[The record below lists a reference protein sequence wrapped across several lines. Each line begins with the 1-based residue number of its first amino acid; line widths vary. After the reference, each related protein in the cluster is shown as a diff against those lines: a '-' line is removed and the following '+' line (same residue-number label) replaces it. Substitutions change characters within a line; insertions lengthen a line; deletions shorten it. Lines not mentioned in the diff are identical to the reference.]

1 MLSVYFCINILIIF
15 VGDYSLKLNPF
26 FCSFNADHTHT
37 HHYGKMNKSNTYKIR
52 HREVFNFI
60 CKKKQKNK
68 AKLS

>member
-1 MLSVYFCINILIIF
+1 MLSIYFCINILIIF

-26 FCSFNADHTHT
+26 FVHLMQITHT